1 MGYFDGLTNASFKPD
16 ADGNTV
22 FFPYGALGKGRL
34 IADPDIAEQLR
45 KFIGRFYMVGVGMTP
60 VIGVTVGYIWAF
72 IAMPFVMLW
81 YYQGIKKILKDAPF
95 SDVKLSNRES
105 MQNVASGMNK
115 YLLWFLL
122 LTSLFFV
129 AASLF
134 LVIETGDLFLALGG
148 VFFAVCGFVFVFM
161 LRSKKK

>member
-16 ADGNTV
+16 TDGNTV
-22 FFPYGALGKGRL
+22 FFPYGVWGKGRL
-34 IADPDIAEQLR
+34 ITDADIAEQLR
-45 KFIGRFYMVGVGMTP
+45 KFISRFYMVAFSMML

-81 YYQGIKKILKDAPF
+81 YFQGIKKFLKDAPF

-115 YLLWFLL
+115 YLIWFLFLVSL
-122 LTSLFFV
+122 LFV
-129 AASLF
+129 AASVF
-134 LVIETGDLFLALGG
+134 LVMETGDLFLGLGG

-161 LRSKKK
+161 LRSKKR

>member
-1 MGYFDGLTNASFKPD
+1 MGYFDGLTNASFKTD

-34 IADPDIAEQLR
+34 IADPDIAEQLKR
-45 KFIGRFYMVGVGMTP
+45 FIGRFYMVGFGLALVITATIGYVWTFIGMLF
-60 VIGVTVGYIWAF
+60 VT
-72 IAMPFVMLW
+72 LW
-81 YYQGIKKILKDAPF
+81 YLQGIKKFLKDAPF

-115 YLLWFLL
+115 YLIWFLL
-122 LTSLFFV
+122 LVSLLFV
-129 AASLF
+129 AASAF
-134 LVIETGDLFLALGG
+134 LVIETGDLFLGLGG

-161 LRSKKK
+161 LRSKKR

>member
-1 MGYFDGLTNASFKPD
+1 MGYFDGLTNASFKSD
-16 ADGNTV
+16 ADGNTI

-45 KFIGRFYMVGVGMTP
+45 KFIGRFYMVGFGMTP

-72 IAMPFVMLW
+72 IAMPFVMMW

-148 VFFAVCGFVFVFM
+148 VLFAVCGFVFVFM
-161 LRSKKK
+161 LRSKKN

>member
-22 FFPYGALGKGRL
+22 FFPYGAMGKGRL
-34 IADPDIAEQLR
+34 IADPDIAEQLKR
-45 KFIGRFYMVGVGMTP
+45 FIGRFYMVAFGLALVITATIGYVWTFIGMLF
-60 VIGVTVGYIWAF
+60 VT
-72 IAMPFVMLW
+72 LW
-81 YYQGIKKILKDAPF
+81 YLQGIKKFLKDAPF

-122 LTSLFFV
+122 LTSLLFV

-148 VFFAVCGFVFVFM
+148 VFFALCGFVFVFM
-161 LRSKKK
+161 LRSKNG